1 MTNDKRCPNC
11 GKLIPGISF
20 GGHYD
25 YLDNRYSCK
34 KTMTNDELRVV
45 LAKWA
50 GWRKDYE
57 CVDFNEQPVLAW
69 RTPEGK
75 GGFDDSYLPNY
86 PESLNA
92 VATLEAK
99 LTDKEYAN
107 YLAHLH
113 CIVHDLKDKWY
124 DTVRGSVLNFEQIR
138 PLLSTTPEQRC
149 RALVATLNLETK

>member
-99 LTDKEYAN
+99 LTKDQWRPYVDALWK
-107 YLAHLH
+107 
-113 CIVHDLKDKWY
+113 IVEHPKNEDRGEIWPLKAGY
-124 DTVRGSVLNFEQIR
+124 FVLM
-138 PLLSTTPEQRC
+138 SASAEQRC
-149 RALVATLNLETK
+149 RALVAALNLETK